1 MGQRIYSR
9 LKQQSTKEF
18 IQNFLIYIC
27 YIILILF
34 FIFPVLWATS
44 LALRTPEELFSYPPR
59 LIPLRPTFMNFVKV
73 WNETNIPIYL
83 LNSLKL
89 VVFTVIGTLLVTIST
104 GYSLSRFNF
113 RNKSSLLFFILAF
126 QMISPMIIGIPIYT
140 YYNTLGLIDTYIGLI
155 LVYIAIQVPF
165 STWLLKGFFDSIPVD
180 LEEAARLDGCT
191 RLQALIKVVLPLA
204 LPGIAA
210 ATIFITMNSW
220 AQFIMPF
227 LLISNDAL
235 KPVSVGI
242 LMAKG
247 SYQQISIHLL
257 AAASVLAMLPAV
269 VLVLIL
275 QKFILKALMAGAVK
289 G

>member
-34 FIFPVLWATS
+34 FLFPVLWATS

-59 LIPLRPTFMNFVKV
+59 LIPLAPTFMNFVTV
-73 WNETNIPIYL
+73 WNATNILIYL
-83 LNSLKL
+83 LNSFKL
-89 VVFTVIGTLLVTIST
+89 VIFTVIGTLLVTIST

-113 RNKSSLLFFILAF
+113 RNKTSLLFLILAF
-126 QMISPMIIGIPIYT
+126 QMVSPVIIGIPIYT
-140 YYNTLGLIDTYIGLI
+140 YYNTLGLLDTHIGLI

-180 LEEAARLDGCT
+180 LEEAAKLDGCT

-210 ATIFITMNSW
+210 ATIFITMNTW
-220 AQFIMPF
+220 AQFIIPF

-235 KPVSVGI
+235 KPISVGI
-242 LMAKG
+242 LMAQG